1 MYHRTAEKRE
11 ARFAGD
17 SRTHSLSSPLSPGVG
32 VVKPRST
39 TKAQHEYKCQ
49 GRSRSGLFNLWRKR
63 KKLNRF
69 TESGDKSIYAHC
81 VRLWDSTLTPKS
93 QILGIL
99 ELQRLYW
106 NTKATRL
113 RGRNEAMQGATHPGQ
128 TFQGRCDQAS
138 EDDVTVEYETRPI
151 LADLPCLP
159 ALPICQPKIYSSSTD
174 DQEACCAATNSSGVI
189 QR

>member
-1 MYHRTAEKRE
+1 MTPWFSSIQSYVPPDSWEERIE

-17 SRTHSLSSPLSPGVG
+17 SRTHSLSSPLSPGGG

-81 VRLWDSTLTPKS
+81 VRLWDHSTLTPKS

-128 TFQGRCDQAS
+128 TFQGRWTRRRRWCDS
-138 EDDVTVEYETRPI
+138 GI
-151 LADLPCLP
+151 L
-159 ALPICQPKIYSSSTD
+159 
-174 DQEACCAATNSSGVI
+174 N
-189 QR
+189 